1 MGDITKS
8 PTPSPLA
15 ERMRPKDLD
24 EFFGQTHLLGPKGI
38 LRALIASDVIPSMIF
53 WGEPGT
59 GKTTLARIIAGRTRA
74 ELIQMSA
81 ISTGVPEV
89 RKVIERAATDRNL
102 GRKTI
107 LFIDEIHRW
116 SKAQQDAL
124 LHAVEDG
131 TVALIGATTENPS
144 FEVISPLLSRCRVF
158 RFQPLGAE
166 QIGEIL
172 DRAMETD
179 GWLKESGARL
189 EREAREALVKY
200 SGGDARTA
208 LNGLEIAVEIGVAE
222 RDTPPS
228 FPPQT
233 GGERSE
239 SERGG
244 GVQEDGSPYPSSK
257 SDSIAR
263 TGTEPRPPEERLS
276 LTGTEP
282 RPPDNPLLVTTALIE
297 RALMVKAGRYD
308 KKGDYHYDTI
318 SAFIKSLRG
327 SDPDAAVY
335 YLARMLEAGEDPL
348 FIARRMIALAS
359 EDIGNANPNAL
370 LLAVACFQAVQFIGL
385 PEARLNLS
393 QTAIY
398 LASSPKS
405 NASYVAISEAIAEVQ
420 SDPDK
425 PVPLHLR
432 NAVTGLMKRLDYGK
446 GYAYDH
452 ESEGGFAG
460 QNHLPE
466 GLEDRIFYRPSDRG
480 AEKQIKE
487 RLEVWWRKKVR

>member
-1 MGDITKS
+1 
-8 PTPSPLA
+8 
-15 ERMRPKDLD
+15 MRPKSLE
-24 EFFGQTHLLGPKGI
+24 EFFGQTHLLGSKGI

-53 WGEPGT
+53 WGEPGS
-59 GKTTLARIIAGRTRA
+59 GKTTLARIIAGRTQA
-74 ELIQMSA
+74 ELIQLSA
-81 ISTGVPEV
+81 VTSGVPEV
-89 RKVIERAATDRNL
+89 RKIIERAGADRNL
-102 GRKTI
+102 GVKTI

-144 FEVISPLLSRCRVF
+144 FEVIAPLLSRCRVF
-158 RFQPLGAE
+158 RFQPLTAE
-166 QIGEIL
+166 NIGGII
-172 DRAMETD
+172 DRALEQD
-179 GWLKESGARL
+179 EWLKSFNVSLESP
-189 EREAREALVKY
+189 AREALVNY
-200 SGGDARTA
+200 AGGDARTA

-222 RDTPPS
+222 
-228 FPPQT
+228 
-233 GGERSE
+233 
-239 SERGG
+239 
-244 GVQEDGSPYPSSK
+244 K
-257 SDSIAR
+257 SDDRWQTPTSASME
-263 TGTEPRPPEERLS
+263 TEDAVRRGRL
-276 LTGTEP
+276 TAEFAI
-282 RPPDNPLLVTTALIE
+282 DTALIE

-318 SAFIKSLRG
+318 SAFIKSMRG

-370 LLAVACFQAVQFIGL
+370 LLAVACFHAVQFIGL

-405 NASYVAISEAIAEVQ
+405 NASYVAISEAIADVREN
-420 SDPDK
+420 PDR

-432 NAVTGLMKRLDYGK
+432 NAVTGLMKNLDYGRDYK
-446 GYAYDH
+446 YDH
-452 ESEGGFAG
+452 DVEGGVSA

-466 GLEDRIFYRPSDRG
+466 GLEDKIYYRPTDRG

-487 RLEVWWRKKVR
+487 RLESWWRKRLKG

>member
-1 MGDITKS
+1 MSETTGQYR
-8 PTPSPLA
+8 PPSPLA
-15 ERMRPKDLD
+15 ERVRPVSLED
-24 EFFGQTHLLGPKGI
+24 FFGQTHLLGPKGI
-38 LRALIASDVIPSMIF
+38 LRALIAADVIPSMIF
-53 WGEPGT
+53 WGEPGS
-59 GKTTLARIIAGRTRA
+59 GKTTLARIIAARTKA
-74 ELIQMSA
+74 ELIQLSA
-81 ISTGVPEV
+81 VSTGVPEV
-89 RKVIERAATDRNL
+89 RKIIERAATDRNL
-102 GRKTI
+102 GVRTI

-144 FEVISPLLSRCRVF
+144 FEVIPPLLSRCRVF
-158 RFQPLGAE
+158 RFQPLTADD
-166 QIGEIL
+166 IVHII
-172 DRAMETD
+172 DRALEQD
-179 GWLKESGARL
+179 EWLKGLGVEL
-189 EREAREALVKY
+189 EPEARKALVSY
-200 SGGDARTA
+200 SGGDARIA

-222 RDTPPS
+222 NTPPCPPRKRGGDDTPLS
-228 FPPQT
+228 DGKDYPPLASAESSPPLASAEFSPPLA
-233 GGERSE
+233 GGA
-239 SERGG
+239 GG
-244 GVQEDGSPYPSSK
+244 GVKISS
-257 SDSIAR
+257 D
-263 TGTEPRPPEERLS
+263 
-276 LTGTEP
+276 
-282 RPPDNPLLVTTALIE
+282 LIE

-359 EDIGNANPNAL
+359 EDIGNANPNAM

-405 NASYVAISEAIAEVQ
+405 NASYAAISEAIADVQ
-420 SDPDK
+420 KDPDR

-432 NAVTGLMKRLDYGK
+432 NAVTGLMKRMDYGRE
-446 GYAYDH
+446 YIYDH
-452 ESEGGFAG
+452 DAPGGVSS
-460 QNHLPE
+460 QNHLPV
-466 GLEDRIFYRPSDRG
+466 GLEDKIYYRPTDRG

-487 RLEVWWRKKVR
+487 RLESWWKKRKKV

>member
-1 MGDITKS
+1 
-8 PTPSPLA
+8 
-15 ERMRPKDLD
+15 MRPATLED
-24 EFFGQTHLLGPKGI
+24 FFGQTHLLGPKGI

-53 WGEPGT
+53 WGEPGS
-59 GKTTLARIIAGRTRA
+59 GKTTLARIIAGRTKA
-74 ELIQMSA
+74 ELIQLSA
-81 ISTGVPEV
+81 VSTGVPEV
-89 RKVIERAATDRNL
+89 RKILERAATDRNL
-102 GRKTI
+102 GVRTI

-116 SKAQQDAL
+116 SKSQQDAL

-131 TVALIGATTENPS
+131 TVALICATTENPS

-158 RFQPLGAE
+158 RFQPLTAE
-166 QIGEIL
+166 NIGQIL
-172 DRAMETD
+172 DRALEQD
-179 GWLKESGARL
+179 EWLKGLGVSL
-189 EREAREALVKY
+189 EPEAREALVSY

-208 LNGLEIAVEIGVAE
+208 LNGLEIAMEIGMAE
-222 RDTPPS
+222 ILHFVQNDS
-228 FPPQT
+228 
-233 GGERSE
+233 SE
-239 SERGG
+239 VVTLNEVKG
-244 GVQEDGSPYPSSK
+244 
-257 SDSIAR
+257 
-263 TGTEPRPPEERLS
+263 
-276 LTGTEP
+276 LTI
-282 RPPDNPLLVTTALIE
+282 TTSLIE

-318 SAFIKSLRG
+318 SAFIRSLRG

-359 EDIGNANPNAL
+359 EDIGNANPNAM
-370 LLAVACFQAVQFIGL
+370 LLAMACFQAVQFIGL

-405 NASYVAISEAIAEVQ
+405 NASYVAISEAIADVREN
-420 SDPDK
+420 PDR

-432 NAVTGLMKRLDYGK
+432 NAVTGLMKKMDYGK
-446 GYAYDH
+446 EYIYDH
-452 ESEGGFAG
+452 DTPEGVSS

-466 GLEDRIFYRPSDRG
+466 GLEDKIYYRPTDRG

-487 RLEVWWRKKVR
+487 RLESWWKKRKKS